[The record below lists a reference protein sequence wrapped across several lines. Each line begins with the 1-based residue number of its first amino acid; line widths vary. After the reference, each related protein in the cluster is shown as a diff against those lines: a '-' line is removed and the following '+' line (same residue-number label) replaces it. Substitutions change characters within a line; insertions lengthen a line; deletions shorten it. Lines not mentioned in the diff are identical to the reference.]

1 MIAKRPGTLHDARE
15 AFHKVPELSLTPFD
29 AFVNERV
36 EQLVNALIAELKL
49 DLSALDGALSD
60 ADIYAFELLR
70 DAVWEGY
77 MAAFHDSRLTLAE
90 LLD

>member
-1 MIAKRPGTLHDARE
+1 MIIKHPGTLHDARE

-36 EQLVNALIAELKL
+36 EQLVNTLIEKLEL
-49 DLSALDGALSD
+49 DLNALDGALTG
-60 ADIYAFELLR
+60 ADLYAFELLR

-77 MAAFHDSRLTLAE
+77 MAAFQDSRLTLAE